1 MLDSQAWNRLIQGLV
16 RATDE
21 GTIVWKEAKYAAG
34 YGGVTALRKSA
45 LSPLI
50 DQRVLRASSKSVTYE
65 LTADSFGRAPYELA
79 VWEEV
84 NDRKTPM
91 GLTGFLAIDPLLGMV
106 FGVVL
111 LWASWTIIRSALR
124 ILLQG
129 TPEHLDLPAAI
140 ASLEEIDEVEDVH
153 HVHAWTITSGRT
165 VFSAHLHVA
174 NPAQHEAVLEQ
185 ATDLLTD
192 RFDIYFSTL
201 QIERTCPAEAAT
213 SIDITRPPRARDRPG
228 HLKV

>member
-140 ASLEEIDEVEDVH
+140 ASWRRSTRLR
-153 HVHAWTITSGRT
+153 TSTTCTPGP
-165 VFSAHLHVA
+165 SPQGA
-174 NPAQHEAVLEQ
+174 P
-185 ATDLLTD
+185 
-192 RFDIYFSTL
+192 SSP
-201 QIERTCPAEAAT
+201 RTCTWPTRPSMRPSWNRRPICSPTGSTSTSPRCRSSAPARP
-213 SIDITRPPRARDRPG
+213 RPPRASTSPDPPERGTDPG
-228 HLKV
+228 I